1 MYTHFVPYVYFDI
14 EIYTRSECERF
25 QYMFTDINTGT
36 TIYQNN
42 KKKNFSQFININFN
56 GFSMSRNNIAT

>member
-1 MYTHFVPYVYFDI
+1 MYTHFVPYVYFDT

-25 QYMFTDINTGT
+25 QYMFTYVNNGT
-36 TIYQNN
+36 TVYQNN

-56 GFSMSRNNIAT
+56 GF